1 MIKKL
6 FCFFLIINFY
16 SLLFC
21 QENDISTNID
31 TTNAETTEANQK
43 TNKTFSLDDLS
54 NQLKNNNSEL
64 KILNQEYQQSLID
77 VKNAKAGLGPTID
90 LTVSGTYFFNPPIDS
105 IVLNVD
111 DILNAI
117 SWPDSYSPNSTGQ
130 YLTLYDGMENTFY
143 SFQLDVTQ
151 PIYTWGKLR
160 TAIKLYEKVSEIKLL
175 QISSKEKQLQTEL
188 NTRILSLFYLLQI
201 DNLLKVQNKNASRLV
216 QISED
221 AQKNGLLLEQDVLE
235 AKINAQQI
243 NILQQEIKEQ
253 FFNLLLSIQKMTG
266 NQNLVLENINF
277 TPNENIF
284 YEFEKRDR
292 NQLLEKALDT
302 SQDTFTILENLKQIS
317 EYSTQIAQASVYWK
331 PDFAVKISLGYGGAR
346 FPFIE
351 KDWFRQ
357 DDYTTNFTLA
367 LKTTVWDGGKKINE
381 IKRNQSK
388 EETANINY
396 TDAELS
402 IKQKLQE
409 QFNIIDLALSK
420 IEYQQ
425 LKIKTLDSKIQ
436 QQEQL
441 FNTGYGSEQDLLQA
455 KIDRTTAEIELVQNK
470 LSLAGACSTAAFI
483 CNENLF

>member
-6 FCFFLIINFY
+6 FCIILIINFF
-16 SLLFC
+16 SFIFC
-21 QENDISTNID
+21 QENILQSNDTN
-31 TTNAETTEANQK
+31 
-43 TNKTFSLDDLS
+43 NKKEFSLEDLS
-54 NQLKNNNSEL
+54 NQLKINNSEL

-90 LTVSGTYFFNPPIDS
+90 LTVSGTYFLNPPIDS

-111 DILNAI
+111 DILNSI
-117 SWPDSYSPNSTGQ
+117 SWPESYSPTQTGQ
-130 YLTLYDGMENTFY
+130 YITLFDGMENTFY

-151 PIYTWGKLR
+151 PIYTWGKLKA
-160 TAIKLYEKVSEIKLL
+160 AIKLYEKISEIKLL

-188 NTRILSLFYLLQI
+188 NTRIVSLFYLLQI
-201 DNLLKVQNKNASRLV
+201 ENLLKTQDELVNKLV
-216 QISED
+216 KISED
-221 AQKNGLLLEQDVLE
+221 AQKNGLLLNQDILE

-243 NILQQEIKEQ
+243 NIVQQEIKEQ

-266 NQNLVLENINF
+266 NQNLSLEDINF
-277 TPNENIF
+277 IPDENKF
-284 YEFEKRDR
+284 YEFANQDR
-292 NQLLEKALDT
+292 KELLEKALDT
-302 SQDTFTILENLKQIS
+302 KQETFTILKNLEQIS
-317 EYSTQIAQASVYWK
+317 QFSTQIAQASVYWK
-331 PDFAVKISLGYGGAR
+331 PDFALKMSLGYGGSR

-357 DDYTTNFTLA
+357 DDYTTNFTVA
-367 LKTTVWDGGKKINE
+367 LKTTVWDGGKKLNE
-381 IKRNQSK
+381 IKKNQSK

-420 IEYQQ
+420 IEYQK
-425 LKIKTLDSKIQ
+425 LKIETLDSKIK

-441 FNTGYGSEQDLLQA
+441 FNSGYGSEKDLLQA
-455 KIDRTTAEIELVQNK
+455 KIDRNTAEIELVQNK

-483 CNENLF
+483 CGEKLFF

>member
-6 FCFFLIINFY
+6 FCIILIINFF
-16 SLLFC
+16 SFIFC
-21 QENDISTNID
+21 QENILQSNDTN
-31 TTNAETTEANQK
+31 
-43 TNKTFSLDDLS
+43 NKKEFSLEDLS
-54 NQLKNNNSEL
+54 NQLKINNSEL

-90 LTVSGTYFFNPPIDS
+90 LTVSGTYFLNPPIDS

-111 DILNAI
+111 DILNSI
-117 SWPDSYSPNSTGQ
+117 SWPDSYSPTQTGQ
-130 YLTLYDGMENTFY
+130 YITLFDGMENTFY

-151 PIYTWGKLR
+151 PIYTWGKLK

-188 NTRILSLFYLLQI
+188 NTRIVSLFYLLQI
-201 DNLLKVQNKNASRLV
+201 ENLLKTQDELANKLV
-216 QISED
+216 KISED
-221 AQKNGLLLEQDVLE
+221 AQKNGLLLNQDVLE

-243 NILQQEIKEQ
+243 NIVQQEIKEQ

-266 NQNLVLENINF
+266 NQNLSLEDINF
-277 TPNENIF
+277 IPDENKF
-284 YEFEKRDR
+284 YEFANQDR
-292 NQLLEKALDT
+292 KELLEKALDT
-302 SQDTFTILENLKQIS
+302 KQETFTILKNLEQIS
-317 EYSTQIAQASVYWK
+317 QFSTQIAQASVYWK
-331 PDFAVKISLGYGGAR
+331 PDFALKMSLGYGGSR

-357 DDYTTNFTLA
+357 DDYTTNFTVA
-367 LKTTVWDGGKKINE
+367 LKTTVWDGGKKLNE
-381 IKRNQSK
+381 IKKNQSK

-420 IEYQQ
+420 IEYQK
-425 LKIKTLDSKIQ
+425 LKIETLDSKIK

-441 FNTGYGSEQDLLQA
+441 FNSGYGSEKDLLQA
-455 KIDRTTAEIELVQNK
+455 KIDRNTAEIELVQNK

-483 CNENLF
+483 CGEKLFF

>member
-6 FCFFLIINFY
+6 FCIILIINFF
-16 SLLFC
+16 SFIFC
-21 QENDISTNID
+21 QENILQSNDTN
-31 TTNAETTEANQK
+31 
-43 TNKTFSLDDLS
+43 NKKEFSLEDLS
-54 NQLKNNNSEL
+54 NQLKINNSEL

-90 LTVSGTYFFNPPIDS
+90 LTVSGTYFLNPPIDS

-111 DILNAI
+111 DILNSI
-117 SWPDSYSPNSTGQ
+117 SWPESYSPTQTGQ
-130 YLTLYDGMENTFY
+130 YITLFDGMENTFY

-151 PIYTWGKLR
+151 PIYTWGKLK

-188 NTRILSLFYLLQI
+188 NTRIVSLFYLLQI
-201 DNLLKVQNKNASRLV
+201 ENLLKTQDELANKLV
-216 QISED
+216 KISED
-221 AQKNGLLLEQDVLE
+221 AQKNGLLLNQDVLE

-243 NILQQEIKEQ
+243 NIVQQEIKEQ

-266 NQNLVLENINF
+266 NQNLSLEDINF
-277 TPNENIF
+277 IPDENKF
-284 YEFEKRDR
+284 YEFANQDR
-292 NQLLEKALDT
+292 KELLEKALDT
-302 SQDTFTILENLKQIS
+302 KQETFTILKNLEQIS
-317 EYSTQIAQASVYWK
+317 QFSTQIAQASVYWK
-331 PDFAVKISLGYGGAR
+331 PDFALKMSLGYGGSR

-357 DDYTTNFTLA
+357 DDYTTNFTVA
-367 LKTTVWDGGKKINE
+367 FKTTVWDGGKKLNE
-381 IKRNQSK
+381 IKKNQSK

-420 IEYQQ
+420 IEYQK
-425 LKIKTLDSKIQ
+425 LKIETLDSKIK

-441 FNTGYGSEQDLLQA
+441 FNSGYGSEKDLLQA
-455 KIDRTTAEIELVQNK
+455 KIDRNTAEIELVQNK

-483 CNENLF
+483 CGEKLFF

>member
-6 FCFFLIINFY
+6 FCIILIINF
-16 SLLFC
+16 SVILFC
-21 QENDISTNID
+21 QENTS
-31 TTNAETTEANQK
+31 TTNLNSENNSNDKKTEK
-43 TNKTFSLDDLS
+43 IFSLEDLS

-77 VKNAKAGLGPTID
+77 VKNAKSGLGPTVD
-90 LTVSGTYFFNPPIDS
+90 LTVSGTYFLNPPIDS

-151 PIYTWGKLR
+151 PIYTWGKLK
-160 TAIKLYEKVSEIKLL
+160 TAIKLYEKISEVKLL

-188 NTRILSLFYLLQI
+188 NTRIISLFYLLQI

-221 AQKNGLLLEQDVLE
+221 AKKNGLLLEQDVLE

-266 NQNLVLENINF
+266 NQNLVLDEINF
-277 TPNENIF
+277 SPDKNIF
-284 YEFEKRDR
+284 YDFAKRDR

-302 SQDTFTILENLKQIS
+302 SQESFTILENLKQIS

-331 PDFAVKISLGYGGAR
+331 PDFALKISLGYGGSR
-346 FPFIE
+346 FPFVE

-367 LKTTVWDGGKKINE
+367 LKTTVWDGGKKLNE

-388 EETANINY
+388 EETASINY
-396 TDAELS
+396 EDAELS

-425 LKIKTLDSKIQ
+425 LKIQTLDSKIQ

-441 FNTGYGSEQDLLQA
+441 FNSGYGSEQDLLQA
-455 KIDRTTAEIELVQNK
+455 KIDRTTAEIELIQNK

-483 CNENLF
+483 CGENLF

>member
-6 FCFFLIINFY
+6 FCIILIINFF
-16 SLLFC
+16 SFIFC
-21 QENDISTNID
+21 QENILQTNN
-31 TTNAETTEANQK
+31 TN
-43 TNKTFSLDDLS
+43 NKKEFSLEDLS
-54 NQLKNNNSEL
+54 NQLKINNSEL

-90 LTVSGTYFFNPPIDS
+90 LTVSGTYFLNPPIDS

-111 DILNAI
+111 DILNSI
-117 SWPDSYSPNSTGQ
+117 SWPESYSPTQTGQ
-130 YLTLYDGMENTFY
+130 YITLFDGMENTFY

-151 PIYTWGKLR
+151 PIYTWGKLK

-188 NTRILSLFYLLQI
+188 NTRIVSLFYLLQI
-201 DNLLKVQNKNASRLV
+201 ENLLKTQDELANKLV
-216 QISED
+216 KISED
-221 AQKNGLLLEQDVLE
+221 AQKNGLLLNQDVLE

-243 NILQQEIKEQ
+243 NIVQQEIKEQ

-266 NQNLVLENINF
+266 NQNLSLEDINF
-277 TPNENIF
+277 IPDENKF
-284 YEFEKRDR
+284 YEFANQDR
-292 NQLLEKALDT
+292 KELLEKALDT
-302 SQDTFTILENLKQIS
+302 KQETFTILKNLEQIS
-317 EYSTQIAQASVYWK
+317 QFSTQIAQASVYWK
-331 PDFAVKISLGYGGAR
+331 PDFALKMSLGYGGSR

-357 DDYTTNFTLA
+357 DDYTTNFTVA
-367 LKTTVWDGGKKINE
+367 LKTTVWDGGKKLNE
-381 IKRNQSK
+381 IKKNQSK

-420 IEYQQ
+420 IEYQK
-425 LKIKTLDSKIQ
+425 LKIETLDSKIK

-441 FNTGYGSEQDLLQA
+441 FNSGYGSEKDLLQA
-455 KIDRTTAEIELVQNK
+455 KIDRNTAEIELVQNK

-483 CNENLF
+483 CGEKLFF

>member
-6 FCFFLIINFY
+6 FCIFLIINFY
-16 SLLFC
+16 LILFC
-21 QENDISTNID
+21 QENV
-31 TTNAETTEANQK
+31 TTTDLNSEKNSGNQIIEK
-43 TNKTFSLDDLS
+43 IFSLEDLS

-77 VKNAKAGLGPTID
+77 VKNAKAGLGPTVD
-90 LTVSGTYFFNPPIDS
+90 LTVSGTYFLNPPIDS

-111 DILNAI
+111 DILNSI

-130 YLTLYDGMENTFY
+130 YITLFDGMENTFY

-151 PIYTWGKLR
+151 PIYTWGKLK

-188 NTRILSLFYLLQI
+188 NTRIVSLFYLLQI
-201 DNLLKVQNKNASRLV
+201 ENLLKTQDELANKLV
-216 QISED
+216 KISED
-221 AQKNGLLLEQDVLE
+221 AQKNGLLLNQDVLE

-243 NILQQEIKEQ
+243 NIVQQEIKEQ

-266 NQNLVLENINF
+266 NQNLSLEDINF
-277 TPNENIF
+277 IPDENKF
-284 YEFEKRDR
+284 YEFANQDR
-292 NQLLEKALDT
+292 KELLEKALDT
-302 SQDTFTILENLKQIS
+302 KQETFTILKNLEQIS
-317 EYSTQIAQASVYWK
+317 QFSTQIAQASVYWK
-331 PDFAVKISLGYGGAR
+331 PDFALKMSLGYGGSR

-357 DDYTTNFTLA
+357 DDYTTNFTVA
-367 LKTTVWDGGKKINE
+367 LKTTVWDGGKKLNE
-381 IKRNQSK
+381 IKKNQSK

-420 IEYQQ
+420 IEYQK
-425 LKIKTLDSKIQ
+425 LKIETLDSKIK

-441 FNTGYGSEQDLLQA
+441 FNSGYGSEKDLLQA
-455 KIDRTTAEIELVQNK
+455 KIDRNTAEIEFVQNK

-483 CNENLF
+483 CGEKLFF

>member
-6 FCFFLIINFY
+6 FCIILIINFF
-16 SLLFC
+16 SFIFC
-21 QENDISTNID
+21 QENILQTND
-31 TTNAETTEANQK
+31 TN
-43 TNKTFSLDDLS
+43 NKKEFSLEDLS
-54 NQLKNNNSEL
+54 NQLKINNSEL

-90 LTVSGTYFFNPPIDS
+90 LTVSGTYFLNPPIDS

-111 DILNAI
+111 DILNSI
-117 SWPDSYSPNSTGQ
+117 SWPESYSPTQTGQ
-130 YLTLYDGMENTFY
+130 YITLFDGMENTFY

-151 PIYTWGKLR
+151 PIYTWGKLK

-188 NTRILSLFYLLQI
+188 NTRIVSLFYLLQI
-201 DNLLKVQNKNASRLV
+201 ENLLKTQDELANKLV
-216 QISED
+216 KISED
-221 AQKNGLLLEQDVLE
+221 AQKNGLLLNQDVLE

-243 NILQQEIKEQ
+243 NIVQQEIKEQ

-266 NQNLVLENINF
+266 NQNLSLEDINF
-277 TPNENIF
+277 IPDENKF
-284 YEFEKRDR
+284 YEFANQDR
-292 NQLLEKALDT
+292 KELLEKALDT
-302 SQDTFTILENLKQIS
+302 KQETFTILKNLEQIS
-317 EYSTQIAQASVYWK
+317 QFSTQIAQASVYWK
-331 PDFAVKISLGYGGAR
+331 PDFALKMSLGYGGSR

-357 DDYTTNFTLA
+357 DDYTTNFTVA
-367 LKTTVWDGGKKINE
+367 LKTTVWDGGKKLNE
-381 IKRNQSK
+381 IKKNQSK

-420 IEYQQ
+420 IEYQK
-425 LKIKTLDSKIQ
+425 LKIETLDSKIK

-441 FNTGYGSEQDLLQA
+441 FNSGYGSEKDLLQA
-455 KIDRTTAEIELVQNK
+455 KIDRNTAEIELVQNK

-483 CNENLF
+483 CGEKLFF

>member
-6 FCFFLIINFY
+6 FCIILIINFF
-16 SLLFC
+16 SFIFC
-21 QENDISTNID
+21 QENILQSNDIN
-31 TTNAETTEANQK
+31 
-43 TNKTFSLDDLS
+43 NKKEFSLEDLS
-54 NQLKNNNSEL
+54 NQLKINNSEL

-90 LTVSGTYFFNPPIDS
+90 LTVSGTYFLNPPIDS

-111 DILNAI
+111 DILNSI
-117 SWPDSYSPNSTGQ
+117 SWPESYSPTQTGQ
-130 YLTLYDGMENTFY
+130 YITLFDGMENTFY

-151 PIYTWGKLR
+151 PIYTWGKLK

-188 NTRILSLFYLLQI
+188 NTRIVSLFYLLQI
-201 DNLLKVQNKNASRLV
+201 ENLLKTQDELANKLV
-216 QISED
+216 KISED
-221 AQKNGLLLEQDVLE
+221 AQKNGLLLNQDVLE

-243 NILQQEIKEQ
+243 NIVQQEIKEQ

-266 NQNLVLENINF
+266 NQKLSLEDINF
-277 TPNENIF
+277 IPDENKF
-284 YEFEKRDR
+284 YEFANQDR
-292 NQLLEKALDT
+292 KELLEKALDT
-302 SQDTFTILENLKQIS
+302 RQETFTILKNLEQIS
-317 EYSTQIAQASVYWK
+317 QFSTQIAQASVYWK
-331 PDFAVKISLGYGGAR
+331 PDFALKMSLGYGGSR

-357 DDYTTNFTLA
+357 DDYTTNFTVA
-367 LKTTVWDGGKKINE
+367 LKTTVWDGGKKLNE
-381 IKRNQSK
+381 IKKNQSK

-420 IEYQQ
+420 IEYQK
-425 LKIKTLDSKIQ
+425 LKIETLDSKIK

-441 FNTGYGSEQDLLQA
+441 FNSGYGSEKDLLQA
-455 KIDRTTAEIELVQNK
+455 KIDRNTAEIELVQNK

-483 CNENLF
+483 CGEKLFF

>member
-6 FCFFLIINFY
+6 FCIILIINFF
-16 SLLFC
+16 SFIFC
-21 QENDISTNID
+21 QENILQSNDTN
-31 TTNAETTEANQK
+31 
-43 TNKTFSLDDLS
+43 NKKEFSLEDLS
-54 NQLKNNNSEL
+54 NQLKINNSEL

-90 LTVSGTYFFNPPIDS
+90 LTVSGTYFLNPPIDS

-111 DILNAI
+111 DILNSI
-117 SWPDSYSPNSTGQ
+117 SWPESYSPTQTGQ
-130 YLTLYDGMENTFY
+130 YITLFDGMENTFY

-151 PIYTWGKLR
+151 PIYTWGKLK

-188 NTRILSLFYLLQI
+188 NTRIVSLFYLWQI
-201 DNLLKVQNKNASRLV
+201 ENLLKTQDELANKLV
-216 QISED
+216 KISED
-221 AQKNGLLLEQDVLE
+221 AQKNGLLLNQDVLE

-243 NILQQEIKEQ
+243 NIVQQEIKEQ

-266 NQNLVLENINF
+266 NQNLSLEDINF
-277 TPNENIF
+277 IPDENKF
-284 YEFEKRDR
+284 YEFANQDR
-292 NQLLEKALDT
+292 KELLEKALDT
-302 SQDTFTILENLKQIS
+302 KQETFTILKNLEQIS
-317 EYSTQIAQASVYWK
+317 QFSTQIAQASVYWK
-331 PDFAVKISLGYGGAR
+331 PDFALKMSLGYGGSR

-357 DDYTTNFTLA
+357 DDYTTNFTVA
-367 LKTTVWDGGKKINE
+367 LKTTVWDGGKKLNE
-381 IKRNQSK
+381 IKKNQSK

-420 IEYQQ
+420 IEYQK
-425 LKIKTLDSKIQ
+425 LKIETLDSKIK

-441 FNTGYGSEQDLLQA
+441 FNSGYGSEKDLLQA
-455 KIDRTTAEIELVQNK
+455 KIDRNTAEIELVQNK

-483 CNENLF
+483 CSEKLFF